1 MYRQHFALKEKPF
14 SLIPD
19 PNFLHLSD
27 KHKVAYSLLEYG
39 LHEQS
44 GLTVITGEVGSGKT
58 TLIRHLLSQI
68 DQSELTVGLINNT
81 HASLG
86 DLTQWV
92 ALAFD
97 IPHADK
103 DKVTL
108 FRDVQDHLIAEW
120 AQGKRAVLIVD
131 EAQNM
136 DKATLEE
143 LRLYTNINAD
153 GEQFLQIILAGQP
166 ELRDILRAPELAQI
180 AQRVSVEYHIDPLG
194 WQETADYIR
203 HRLTTASGDKHATG
217 AAQIFDSVAM
227 AVIFYFSGGVPRLI
241 NTLCD
246 FALVHAYALG
256 VDRVNHKIALE
267 VVKGRKIGGVNRFS
281 KNQQQLDLA
290 RDRVLE
296 AVGLDL
302 SRVLDEGD
310 DASIGN
316 KHVNGDS
323 ETASRCDHSPVR
335 EEP

>member
-1 MYRQHFALKEKPF
+1 MYRQHFGLKAKPF

-19 PNFLHLSD
+19 PSFLHFSD

-58 TLIRHLLSQI
+58 TLIRHLLSEI
-68 DQSELTVGLINNT
+68 DQSELAIGLINNT

-92 ALAFD
+92 ALAFG
-97 IPHADK
+97 IAHEDK

-108 FRDVQDHLIAEW
+108 FRDVQDYLINEW
-120 AQGKRAVLIVD
+120 ANGKRAVLIVD

-136 DKATLEE
+136 DKETLEE

-153 GEQFLQIILAGQP
+153 GEQFLQIVLVGQP
-166 ELRDILRAPELAQI
+166 ELRDILRAPELAQM
-180 AQRVSVEYHIDPLG
+180 AQRVSVEYHIEPLG
-194 WQETADYIR
+194 WQDTANYIR
-203 HRLTTASGDKHATG
+203 HRLATASNEESVD
-217 AAQIFDSVAM
+217 AASHIFDSVAI

-246 FALVHAYALG
+246 FALVHAYAMGLQTI
-256 VDRVNHKIALE
+256 NHSIALE
-267 VVKGRKIGGVNRFS
+267 VIRGRTIGGVNRFT
-281 KNQQQLDLA
+281 NNEEQLKLV
-290 RDRVLE
+290 RERVLD

-302 SRVLDEGD
+302 ASALEDYKPSTPKSAELTDDTVL
-310 DASIGN
+310 
-316 KHVNGDS
+316 
-323 ETASRCDHSPVR
+323 
-335 EEP
+335 

>member
-1 MYRQHFALKEKPF
+1 MYRQHFGLKAKPF

-19 PNFLHLSD
+19 PRFLHFSD

-58 TLIRHLLSQI
+58 TLIRHLLSEI
-68 DQSELTVGLINNT
+68 DQSELAIGLINNT

-92 ALAFD
+92 ALAFG
-97 IPHADK
+97 IAHEDK

-108 FRDVQDHLIAEW
+108 FRDVQDYLINEW
-120 AQGKRAVLIVD
+120 ANGKRAVLIVD

-136 DKATLEE
+136 DKETLEE

-153 GEQFLQIILAGQP
+153 GEQFLQIVLVGQP
-166 ELRDILRAPELAQI
+166 ELRDILRAPELAQM
-180 AQRVSVEYHIDPLG
+180 AQRVSVEYHIEPLG
-194 WQETADYIR
+194 WQDTANYIR
-203 HRLTTASGDKHATG
+203 HRLATASNEESVE
-217 AAQIFDSVAM
+217 AASHIFDSVAI

-246 FALVHAYALG
+246 FALVHAYAMGLQTI
-256 VDRVNHKIALE
+256 NHSIALE
-267 VVKGRKIGGVNRFS
+267 VIRGRTIGGVNRFT
-281 KNQQQLDLA
+281 NNEEQLKLV
-290 RDRVLE
+290 RERVLD

-302 SRVLDEGD
+302 ASALEDYKPSAPKGAELTDDTVL
-310 DASIGN
+310 
-316 KHVNGDS
+316 
-323 ETASRCDHSPVR
+323 
-335 EEP
+335 

>member
-1 MYRQHFALKEKPF
+1 MYRQHFGLKAKPF

-19 PNFLHLSD
+19 PAFLHFSD

-58 TLIRHLLSQI
+58 TLIRHLLSEI
-68 DQSELTVGLINNT
+68 DQSELAIGLINNT

-92 ALAFD
+92 ALAFG
-97 IPHADK
+97 IPHEDK

-108 FRDVQDHLIAEW
+108 FRDVQDYLINEW
-120 AQGKRAVLIVD
+120 ASGKRAVLIVD

-136 DKATLEE
+136 DKETLEE

-153 GEQFLQIILAGQP
+153 GEQFLQIVLVGQP
-166 ELRDILRAPELAQI
+166 ELRDILRAPELAQM
-180 AQRVSVEYHIDPLG
+180 AQRVSVEYHIEPLG
-194 WQETADYIR
+194 WQDTANYIR
-203 HRLTTASGDKHATG
+203 HRLATASNEESVE
-217 AAQIFDSVAM
+217 AASHIFDSVAI

-246 FALVHAYALG
+246 FALVHAYAMGLQTI
-256 VDRVNHKIALE
+256 NHTVALE
-267 VVKGRKIGGVNRFS
+267 VVRGRTIGGVNRFT
-281 KNQQQLDLA
+281 NNEEQLKLV
-290 RDRVLE
+290 RERVLD

-302 SRVLDEGD
+302 ASALEDYKPSAPKGAELTDDTVL
-310 DASIGN
+310 
-316 KHVNGDS
+316 
-323 ETASRCDHSPVR
+323 
-335 EEP
+335 